1 MPCSLISLWVEQ
13 FLQLKQ
19 MAWVLSVSAVLS
31 FNINYTWNAKEI
43 YVWKHIKPRK
53 QTRMIIQKVF
63 TVLAHSL
70 ILYSDMRRGELR
82 FRRKQN
88 INTWRTQDIFIFN
101 FFFQIL
107 DQVSYLFNLFFVK
120 IHPNCFWF
128 QQVLTASLSE
138 LIVNFIFF
146 SIISGK
152 NRKPFRLTLSFN
164 WVDS

>member
-31 FNINYTWNAKEI
+31 FNINYTWNVKEI

-70 ILYSDMRRGELR
+70 ILYSDIRRGELR

-101 FFFQIL
+101 FFF
-107 DQVSYLFNLFFVK
+107 SN
-120 IHPNCFWF
+120 
-128 QQVLTASLSE
+128 SRSS
-138 LIVNFIFF
+138 FIFVQLIF
-146 SIISGK
+146 CK
-152 NRKPFRLTLSFN
+152 NSPKLLLIPTGAYGLFVRVNSQLYFLLYYFR
-164 WVDS
+164 